1 MRQKL
6 DWNPFCNLYGGNEP
20 FNMDDTE
27 GANMKKIFL
36 ITSLILGLGAKGIA
50 AEEYEDS
57 NLGSDSALDESTAT
71 GATTETTEVSRTQVE
86 EDDDD
91 KLDKGGPFIEPFL
104 FGSQSEGAV
113 EARGI
118 GAVDESSDIREAGIG
133 LRLGGHI
140 SEVVFLAAD
149 ARYGRA
155 GFDESFYD
163 DAETDHY
170 NYGITLGAQTP
181 WAGVR
186 VWGTSILGGEFNPNA
201 GANDLDVKFGGA
213 NGYRV
218 GAGLHI
224 AAVSLNLEYQDMD
237 YRTTDIESPGTTTVT
252 GVDASQQGY
261 SLSIGFP
268 VEL

>member
-1 MRQKL
+1 
-6 DWNPFCNLYGGNEP
+6 
-20 FNMDDTE
+20 MDDTE
-27 GANMKKIFL
+27 GANMKKLLL
-36 ITSLILGLGAKGIA
+36 ITSLILGLGANGMA
-50 AEEYEDS
+50 ADEYEDS
-57 NLGSDSALDESTAT
+57 NLGSGSGTIYSEEEVSAEPLDESTET
-71 GATTETTEVSRTQVE
+71 GATTTTETTEVSRAQADE
-86 EDDDD
+86 EDEDDR
-91 KLDKGGPFIEPFL
+91 DKGGPFIEPFL
-104 FGSQSEGAV
+104 FGSQSEGAI

-133 LRLGGHI
+133 FRLGGHI
-140 SEVVFLAAD
+140 NEVVFLAAD

-155 GFDESFYD
+155 GFDESFYE
-163 DAETDHY
+163 DADTDHY

-252 GVDASQQGY
+252 GVDASQEGY
-261 SLSIGFP
+261 SLSVGFP